1 MIPDRYWSWC
11 TATIKMNIE
20 LENESQTTCPIKQC
34 IHIISEVLIIDEKKK
49 KTEEGTRFLCIDI
62 LYKGF
67 SVYFTYCL
75 DHHTFD

>member
-11 TATIKMNIE
+11 TATIKINIE

-49 KTEEGTRFLCIDI
+49 KQK
-62 LYKGF
+62 KGLGSYVLIF
-67 SVYFTYCL
+67 YIKDSLFISLIV
-75 DHHTFD
+75 